1 MPETLR
7 NDLDFSLYGGLD
19 PREIP
24 NYGISEVAFYFR
36 IPVAT
41 LRSWVK
47 GRPYKLKY
55 GDTKFFQPLISLPNK
70 DVPLLS
76 FMNVIEAHVLNS
88 IRRYNV
94 PIYKIREAIDYVQQ
108 ALPSEHPLADFGFET
123 DGKSLFTRMLGGLI
137 NASQRG
143 QYEMEEIVDVYLHR
157 IQRDSV
163 GFARRLYPFLAN
175 ADSNAP
181 KLIMIDPFISFG
193 RPVIAGTGIAT
204 AIIAER
210 REAGEP
216 INELAEDY
224 GRSEEEIK
232 AAILYESKQAA

>member
-1 MPETLR
+1 MPSTLR
-7 NDLDFSLYGGLD
+7 NAPDFSLYGGLD

-24 NYGISEVAFYFR
+24 NYGISEVAYYFR

-55 GDTKFFQPLISLPNK
+55 GETKFFQPLIALPNE

-76 FMNVIEAHVLNS
+76 FMNIVEAHVLNA

-94 PIYKIREAIDYVQQ
+94 PIYQIREAIDYVQQ
-108 ALPSEHPLADFGFET
+108 SFPSLHPLADYDFET
-123 DGKSLFTRMLGGLI
+123 DGKSLFTRKLGGLI
-137 NASQRG
+137 NASRRG
-143 QYEMEEIVDVYLHR
+143 QYEMQEIVDIYLHR

-175 ADSNAP
+175 ADSKAP

-210 REAGEP
+210 REAGETVT
-216 INELAEDY
+216 ELAEDY
-224 GRSEEEIK
+224 GRSEKEIR